1 MSELDLGLP
10 FDDEPDT
17 RRARRRQRE
26 KRQRDR
32 RRALTAMLL
41 VLTIFVLL
49 GGGIWYGVDKVGAL
63 LAAPDYPGPGTGQVV
78 VQVQPLE
85 SASDIAVTLEA
96 KGVVKS
102 TKAFVEAATA
112 EPRSRGIQPGSYQ
125 LRKEMKAADALML
138 LLDSEA
144 KVTLRFTVPEG
155 LSAVQTYKVIADQ
168 TGLSQTTF
176 KAAAKNAAAVGVPA
190 WGGGNVEG
198 FLFPDTYELDPGTDA
213 AGVLKAMVA
222 RSVQVM
228 EQIDFL
234 GKAQAVNLE
243 PMEALKVASLV
254 EEEAKEPDFGKV
266 ARVVYNRLKVGMAL
280 QYDSTTLYGRE
291 LRGLPRV
298 PTEAGGMYEALRD
311 PSDPYSTYTN
321 QDLPPTPISN
331 PGKAALEAAVTPERG
346 DWIYFVVVTAEGRLG
361 FATTLAE
368 HNQNVVRCRA
378 VGKCN

>member
-190 WGGGNVEG
+190 WGRGNVEG

-321 QDLPPTPISN
+321 RDLPPTPISN